1 MKIFITGGSG
11 FVGGHLIKWFV
22 ERGHIVYAMSRSV
35 AADEKIKSKGGIAV
49 RCDLA
54 SIQSYDLKGMEVV
67 IHAAAMLGQW
77 QPKQKYYEVNVAG
90 TTHLLDTAKS
100 AGVNTFLFI
109 STESV
114 LFAGKHL
121 ININERTPYP
131 ENSPFFYANTK
142 QEAEKKV
149 IQANIPGS
157 FKTIAIRPR
166 LIWGPDEP
174 HFIPKLISGIKTG
187 KFLWIDHGKCRT
199 STTHIYNLCNA
210 CEQVI
215 VKEMEAPVLFITDGE
230 TVTFKDF
237 FSSLINAHGITKI
250 PNRTIPGN
258 IARLMATLFE
268 NLWRLAG
275 ITSHPPITRSAA
287 ATFSTD
293 CIIDDS
299 LARETLGIKPV
310 ISMQQGIEEI
320 RNNSG

>member
-187 KFLWIDHGKCRT
+187 NFFGLIMGSAGQVLHT
-199 STTHIYNLCNA
+199 FIIY
-210 CEQVI
+210 VMH
-215 VKEMEAPVLFITDGE
+215 V
-230 TVTFKDF
+230 
-237 FSSLINAHGITKI
+237 
-250 PNRTIPGN
+250 NR
-258 IARLMATLFE
+258 
-268 NLWRLAG
+268 
-275 ITSHPPITRSAA
+275 
-287 ATFSTD
+287 
-293 CIIDDS
+293 
-299 LARETLGIKPV
+299 
-310 ISMQQGIEEI
+310 
-320 RNNSG
+320 